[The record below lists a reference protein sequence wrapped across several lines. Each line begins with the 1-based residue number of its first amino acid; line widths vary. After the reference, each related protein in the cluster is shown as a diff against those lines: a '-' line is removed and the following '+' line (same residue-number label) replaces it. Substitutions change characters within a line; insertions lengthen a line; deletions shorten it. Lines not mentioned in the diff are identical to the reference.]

1 MREMNPYTAF
11 FIGAGATLA
20 FLALRWL
27 NDPRTDTEAG
37 VKLEH
42 WTPRPFVIVVECSG
56 CRRIMCQDHSWCNA
70 CDVSLPD
77 GASKTH
83 RTCPLC
89 ERVKADKLPKTG
101 FFDAKL
107 VPVSPLAARRS
118 PCAEV
123 I

>member
-1 MREMNPYTAF
+1 MNPYTAF

-20 FLALRWL
+20 FLAIRWL

-42 WTPRPFVIVVECSG
+42 WTARPFLIVVECSG
-56 CRRIMCQDHSWCNA
+56 CRRILCQDHSWSDA
-70 CDVSLPD
+70 CDVPLPD

-89 ERVKADKLPKTG
+89 ERVEADKLPKTG

-107 VPVSPLAARRS
+107 VPLSPVAAH
-118 PCAEV
+118 
-123 I
+123 

>member
-1 MREMNPYTAF
+1 MNPYTAF

-37 VKLEH
+37 VKLER

-70 CDVSLPD
+70 CDVQLPD

-89 ERVKADKLPKTG
+89 ERVEADKLPKTG

-107 VPVSPLAARRS
+107 VPLSPLAAH
-118 PCAEV
+118 
-123 I
+123 